1 MFTLNSK
8 NSWFIHVLARNEKK
22 ICFTKIGKHDPMEKC
37 EMVQHFS
44 VGLGHASSQVSY
56 MVVSKYHFLYVESN
70 IEQMF

>member
-1 MFTLNSK
+1 MCKPGLWP
-8 NSWFIHVLARNEKK
+8 WFIHVLARNEKK
-22 ICFTKIGKHDPMEKC
+22 NLCFTKIGKHDPNTC

-70 IEQMF
+70 IEQTYL